1 VFIDGRPRTRL
12 LNFPSR
18 DGGRVLAVAASTR
31 AFALKAGLLHQRVY
45 WRIRERSIYSVLV
58 VARVGKENEM
68 IQDIL
73 RKPPPKEA
81 SKGSSLLS
89 TSIESLPVHVCED
102 AESRY
107 VLNGIVRLKGLGT
120 SAAEEIVEKTDLC
133 FYARK
138 VALRYRSGEQEI
150 TQLGQL
156 LGGTREPG
164 QGEEG
169 NRRRRWW
176 R

>member
-1 VFIDGRPRTRL
+1 VD
-12 LNFPSR
+12 N
-18 DGGRVLAVAASTR
+18 ASTR
-31 AFALKAGLLHQRVY
+31 EFTGEFVGVRYILYWLLLGR
-45 WRIRERSIYSVLV
+45 
-58 VARVGKENEM
+58 GKENEM
-68 IQDIL
+68 TQDIL

-89 TSIESLPVHVCED
+89 TSIESLPEHFCED
-102 AESRY
+102 PESRY
-107 VLNGIVRLKGLGT
+107 VLNGIVRLMGLET
-120 SAAEEIVEKTDLC
+120 SAAEAIVGKTERC

-138 VALRYRSGEQEI
+138 LAKRYRSGEQEI
-150 TQLGQL
+150 TQLGQP